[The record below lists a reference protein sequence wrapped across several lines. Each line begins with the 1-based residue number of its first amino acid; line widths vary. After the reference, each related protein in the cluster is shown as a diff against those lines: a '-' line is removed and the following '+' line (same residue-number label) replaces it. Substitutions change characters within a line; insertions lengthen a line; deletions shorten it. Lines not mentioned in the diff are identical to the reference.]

1 MRNIRVATLG
11 CGYFSQFHHNAW
23 QRLDVDLA
31 GICDTDLSRAHSF
44 AGRYGGTTAYD
55 DCREMLE
62 HCQPDIVDII
72 LPPGLHLEHIKIA
85 CEYSKTVI
93 CQKPFTDNIEQARQA
108 ISIAA
113 DSGSKLIVHENFR
126 FQPWYRKIRQL
137 ICENKFGQIYQI
149 RFNLRPGDGQG
160 DNAYLDR
167 QPYFQQM
174 KEFLIRETGIH
185 FIDVF
190 RFLTGEVHSVWAD
203 LRQLN
208 PAIQGE
214 DAGIFV
220 LEFDNQVRG
229 VFDGNRLSDHAAEN
243 RRLTMGELCIEGE
256 TGTLVLT
263 GAGKLFFREEGS
275 NQATEINYD
284 WEDTGFGGDCV
295 YSLQKHVLDHL
306 QHNSSLENYA
316 TDYITNLEIQ
326 GLIYRSHQQ
335 GKRLLL

>member
-1 MRNIRVATLG
+1 MRNIRVATAG
-11 CGYFSQFHHNAW
+11 CGYFSQFHHAAW
-23 QRLDVDLA
+23 QRLEVDLA

-44 AGRYGGTTAYD
+44 ADRYGGAMVYND
-55 DCREMLE
+55 YREMLE
-62 HCQPDIVDII
+62 QCQPDIVDII
-72 LPPGLHLEHIKIA
+72 LPPVSHLEHIKIA
-85 CEYSKTVI
+85 CEYGMTVI
-93 CQKPFTDNIEQARQA
+93 CQKPFTESIEQA
-108 ISIAA
+108 
-113 DSGSKLIVHENFR
+113 LLVHENFR

-137 ICENKFGQIYQI
+137 VCENKFGQVYQF

-174 KEFLIRETGIH
+174 KKFLIRETGIH

-190 RFLTGEVHSVWAD
+190 RFLAGEVHSVWAD

-229 VFDGNRLSDHAAEN
+229 IFDGNRLSDHIAEN
-243 RRLTMGELCIEGE
+243 KRLTMGEFCIEGE
-256 TGTLVLT
+256 SGTLDLT
-263 GAGKLFFREEGS
+263 GAGNLFFREKGS
-275 NQATEINYD
+275 NRATQINYD
-284 WEDTGFGGDCV
+284 WADTGFGGDCV
-295 YSLQKHVLDHL
+295 YALQKHVLDHI
-306 QHNSSLENYA
+306 QHGSNLENNAAEYL
-316 TDYITNLEIQ
+316 INLEIQ
-326 GLIYRSHQQ
+326 ELVYRSDQQ